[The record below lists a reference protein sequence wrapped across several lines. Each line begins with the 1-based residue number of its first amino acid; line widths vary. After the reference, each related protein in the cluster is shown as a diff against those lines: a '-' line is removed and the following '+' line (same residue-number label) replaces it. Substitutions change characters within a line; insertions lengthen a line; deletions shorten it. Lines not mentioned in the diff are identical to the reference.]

1 MRNHWKESKGGRSQ
15 VDGHSEGVSSTT
27 TDRGYV
33 DTFPVVSSRR
43 VGLWWEVISQHGETE
58 LPLGRSPPALLGSV
72 PVFCEAVVE
81 MSCFFVI
88 SE

>member
-1 MRNHWKESKGGRSQ
+1 MMGTQRGFAFSREAALPL
-15 VDGHSEGVSSTT
+15 
-27 TDRGYV
+27 RGYV
-33 DTFPVVSSRR
+33 DPFPVVSSRR
-43 VGLWWEVISQHGETE
+43 VVLWWEVISQHRETE
-58 LPLGRSPPALLGSV
+58 LPLGRSPPALVGSV